1 MTQNDSIQVAGAIPA
16 PAQAFPLVRHLSCR
30 LSRLLVRTAITPNQ
44 VTGLSLLSGL
54 ACAAC
59 FAFGGYAVQVLGALL
74 LTVSYTLDNC
84 DGEIARVKGLSSEF
98 GAKFDDMVDW
108 MVDAAFFLG
117 LGYGVWK
124 TNGMAVWFWFGAA
137 AAAGAFIDYVI
148 DLYKYRQDAKKEDA
162 RSREEEATDP
172 KKPEDVTDWLI
183 YIFHKLSRAD
193 FCLIIL
199 VLALL
204 NVTWILL
211 PFAAIGA
218 QVYWITDLFD
228 RARGW
233 HT

>member
-1 MTQNDSIQVAGAIPA
+1 MTQGDSVSSEAAIPA
-16 PAQAFPLVRHLSCR
+16 PGQLFPLVRHLSCR
-30 LSRLLVRTAITPNQ
+30 LTRVLVKTPVTPNQ
-44 VTGLSLLSGL
+44 VTSLSLTLGL

-59 FAFGGYAVQVLGALL
+59 FALGGYGLQLAGALL
-74 LTVSYTLDNC
+74 LVASYTLDNC
-84 DGEIARVKGLSSEF
+84 DGEIARLKGMSSEF
-98 GAKFDDMVDW
+98 GAKLDDMADW

-124 TNGMAVWFWFGAA
+124 SNGMAIWFWFGAA
-137 AAAGAFIDYVI
+137 AAAGACIDYLI
-148 DLYKYRQDAKKEDA
+148 DLYKHRQAANSEDA
-162 RSREEEATDP
+162 RSREEVAAEP
-172 KKPEDVTDWLI
+172 KTPEDALDWII

-193 FCLIIL
+193 FCIIIL
-199 VLALL
+199 VLALF